1 MNKVKAVFISFFSAL
16 SSLLGV
22 LYIPVLLLVL
32 CNVLDYFTGLFAA
45 PARGQKISSAIGIRG
60 IIKKVCMWLL
70 VVVGVIVDELL
81 RYSVEFVGLTMPL
94 TFLVACIVCVWLV
107 CNEIISIL
115 ENMDDIGIK
124 LPPFLKKIVLY
135 LKNKAEQK
143 ADIVPKEGEE
153 NGED

>member
-143 ADIVPKEGEE
+143 ADIAPKEGEE

>member
-1 MNKVKAVFISFFSAL
+1 MNRVKALFVTIASGISSF
-16 SSLLGV
+16 LGV

-32 CNVLDYFTGLFAA
+32 CNILDYFTGMFAA

-70 VVVGVIVDELL
+70 VVVGAIVDELL
-81 RYSVEFVGLTMPL
+81 HYSVEFLGFTMPF
-94 TFLVACIVCVWLV
+94 TFLVACVVCIWLV
-107 CNEIISIL
+107 CNEILSIL
-115 ENMDDIGIK
+115 ENMDDIGVK

-143 ADIVPKEGEE
+143 ADIAPKEGEE
-153 NGED
+153 DEV

>member
-1 MNKVKAVFISFFSAL
+1 MNKLKAVFITIGSTL
-16 SSLLGV
+16 SSLLGI
-22 LYIPVLLLVL
+22 LYIPVLLMVL

-45 PARGQKISSAIGIRG
+45 PARGEKISSAVGIRG

-70 VVVGVIVDELL
+70 VVVGVIVDELI
-81 RYSVEFVGLTMPL
+81 RYSVEIVGFTLPFK
-94 TFLVACIVCVWLV
+94 FLIACVVCIWLV

-135 LKNKAEQK
+135 LKDKAEQK
-143 ADIVPKEGEE
+143 ADIELKKGGKD
-153 NGED
+153 GED

>member
-1 MNKVKAVFISFFSAL
+1 MNKVKAVFVSFFSAL

-45 PARGQKISSAIGIRG
+45 PARGEKISSAVGIRG

-70 VVVGVIVDELL
+70 VVVGVVVDELI
-81 RYSVEFVGLTMPL
+81 RYSVEIVGFTFPL
-94 TFLVACIVCVWLV
+94 KFLIACVVCIWLV

-135 LKNKAEQK
+135 LKDKAEQK
-143 ADIVPKEGEE
+143 ADIAPKEGDE
-153 NGED
+153 NGEG